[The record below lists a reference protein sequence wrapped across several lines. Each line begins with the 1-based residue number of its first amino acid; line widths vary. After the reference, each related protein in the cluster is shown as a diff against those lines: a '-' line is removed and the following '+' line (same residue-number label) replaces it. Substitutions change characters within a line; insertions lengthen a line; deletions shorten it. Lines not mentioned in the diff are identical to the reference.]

1 MKAVNCLCLNEVVN
15 SVSIM
20 GIRSREV
27 RFQRIESHG
36 LKSLDIGLKFVVNIG
51 FDASGVERQTAVKEV

>member
-1 MKAVNCLCLNEVVN
+1 
-15 SVSIM
+15 
-20 GIRSREV
+20 
-27 RFQRIESHG
+27 